1 MVPEKIILPE
11 IPASINAD
19 IMSEED
25 LQAKLQ
31 AGYDNI
37 EEGKIRL
44 FIEMYEDTMKRLNV
58 YRELEFSEKQ
68 IEAGR
73 TQDAREALSDL
84 RDKYA
89 I

>member
-44 FIEMYEDTMKRLNV
+44 FKVWRLMRWYN
-58 YRELEFSEKQ
+58 YGTIMS
-68 IEAGR
+68 
-73 TQDAREALSDL
+73 
-84 RDKYA
+84 
-89 I
+89 

>member
-1 MVPEKIILPE
+1 MV
-11 IPASINAD
+11 
-19 IMSEED
+19 IMS
-25 LQAKLQ
+25 
-31 AGYDNI
+31 
-37 EEGKIRL
+37 
-44 FIEMYEDTMKRLNV
+44 IEMYEDTMKRLNV

>member
-44 FIEMYEDTMKRLNV
+44 FKV
-58 YRELEFSEKQ
+58 
-68 IEAGR
+68 
-73 TQDAREALSDL
+73 
-84 RDKYA
+84 
-89 I
+89 